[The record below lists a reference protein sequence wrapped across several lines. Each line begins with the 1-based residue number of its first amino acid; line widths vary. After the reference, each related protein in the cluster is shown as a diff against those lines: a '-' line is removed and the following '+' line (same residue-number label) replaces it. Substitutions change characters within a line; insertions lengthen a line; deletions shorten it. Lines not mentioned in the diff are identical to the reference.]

1 MRILKRLSLVPLLV
15 AGLFLVPLG
24 SHAGSLPAGCT
35 KVQGTITCT
44 TFSGP
49 GNNQAG
55 VGTTTDTQT
64 QGNTSNFS
72 PAPQDPGTRR
82 AAAAPRRPAPIGQPA
97 AGASAGC
104 GGLAVRV
111 GTTSSRRL
119 SRRKRSS
126 KP

>member
-15 AGLFLVPLG
+15 AGVIVVPLG
-24 SHAGSLPAGCT
+24 SDAAPLASNCT
-35 KVQGTITCT
+35 KVQGTVTCT

-72 PAPQDPGTRR
+72 PAPQDPGT
-82 AAAAPRRPAPIGQPA
+82 
-97 AGASAGC
+97 
-104 GGLAVRV
+104 
-111 GTTSSRRL
+111 TSSC
-119 SRRKRSS
+119 
-126 KP
+126 KPPKSQGSPCS